1 MAECCADTGS
11 CVVAAL
17 WNVVEVRG
25 LSVVLILA
33 AFLEKCSIWRIV
45 RLYTKNTKR
54 IRPLLININ

>member
-1 MAECCADTGS
+1 MVFFIYMKINKKFEKKKKDVCS

-33 AFLEKCSIWRIV
+33 AV
-45 RLYTKNTKR
+45 
-54 IRPLLININ
+54 LLLFCGMLLWLDS